1 MLDLED
7 DVSLAYYRLERTF
20 DGSVSLSPGD
30 TGTLTGPTAVGT
42 KRPKDEAISPLS
54 EVIRLINDR
63 FGTEFSEE
71 DRLLMEQ
78 VVGDLGHD
86 EGLAAQARSNT
97 LANFRHVFDPRA
109 MEAIIERMERNQDIT
124 EQFMANDELRGMML
138 NAMMHE
144 FYSRARGSS
153 GHEHTPSDPP

>member
-1 MLDLED
+1 MRLPESEALLI
-7 DVSLAYYRLERTF
+7 LA
-20 DGSVSLSPGD
+20 
-30 TGTLTGPTAVGT
+30 
-42 KRPKDEAISPLS
+42 EA
-54 EVIRLINDR
+54 IRLINDR

-97 LANFRHVFDPRA
+97 LTNFRHVFDPRA

-138 NAMMHE
+138 NAMMRE
-144 FYSRARGSS
+144 FYSRARTGPGQENASAPAS
-153 GHEHTPSDPP
+153 